1 MYKLLVCLVL
11 TACLYQSSYAQSLK
25 TPPPSTPQFVKQDFG
40 LSAIELSYSRPGMK
54 GRKIFGDL
62 VPFGKVW
69 RTGANQATTLTFGDP
84 VTIGGTKIPAGKYG
98 LLTIPGASEW
108 TFIITHQLDVTSP
121 AAYKPDQ
128 DVVRVTAKPFEL
140 PFPIE
145 TFSILFANVSGSTCD
160 LQLIWETTVVSLPIS
175 TDVDSKVMAQID
187 NVMNKDT
194 HPYFSAGLYYLDNG
208 KDLNKALEW
217 FDKAIAQDPSPGGSF
232 FVVYQKAR
240 CLAKMGKKA
249 EAKSTAQK
257 GIDLAKQANN
267 ADYVALNEKL
277 IATL

>member
-1 MYKLLVCLVL
+1 MHKLFVCLVL
-11 TACLYQSSYAQSLK
+11 AACLHQSSLAQSIT
-25 TPPPSTPQFVKQDFG
+25 TPAPSSHQTVKQEFG
-40 LSAIELSYSRPGMK
+40 LSSIELTYSRPGVK

-69 RTGANQATTLTFGDP
+69 RTGANQATTITFSDA

-98 LLTIPGASEW
+98 LLTIPGAAEW
-108 TFIITHQLDVTSP
+108 TFIITHQLDVTNP
-121 AAYKPDQ
+121 AAYKADQ
-128 DVVRVTAKPFEL
+128 DVVRVTAKPVEL

-145 TFSILFANVSGSTCD
+145 TFSILFANVTANSCD
-160 LQLIWETTVVSLPIS
+160 LQLIWENTVVTLPVT
-175 TDVDSKVMAQID
+175 TDIDTRIMAQID
-187 NVMNKDT
+187 NAMTKDN
-194 HPYFSAGLYYLDNG
+194 HPYFTAAEYYLDNG

-232 FVVYQKAR
+232 FIVYQKAR

-249 EAKSTAQK
+249 EAKTTAQK
-257 GIDLAKQANN
+257 GIELAKQANN

>member
-1 MYKLLVCLVL
+1 MHKLFVCLVL
-11 TACLYQSSYAQSLK
+11 TACLYQSSLAQSIT
-25 TPPPSTPQFVKQDFG
+25 TPAPSSHQTVKQELG
-40 LSAIELSYSRPGMK
+40 LSSIELTYSRPGVK

-69 RTGANQATTLTFGDP
+69 RTGANQATTVTFGDA
-84 VTIGGTKIPAGKYG
+84 VTIGGTKVPAGKYG
-98 LLTIPGASEW
+98 LLTIPGAGEW
-108 TFIITHQLDVTSP
+108 TFIITHQLDVTNP
-121 AAYKPDQ
+121 AAYKADQ
-128 DVVRVTAKPFEL
+128 DVVRVTAKPVEL

-145 TFSILFANVSGSTCD
+145 TFSILFANVTANSCD
-160 LQLIWETTVVSLPIS
+160 LQLIWDNTVVSLPIT
-175 TDVDSKVMAQID
+175 TDIDSKIMAQID
-187 NVMNKDT
+187 NAMTRDN
-194 HPYFSAGLYYLDNG
+194 HPYFTAAEYYLDNG

-232 FVVYQKAR
+232 FIVYQKAR

-249 EAKSTAQK
+249 EAKATAQK
-257 GIDLAKQANN
+257 GIELAKQVNN